1 MSNIID
7 VEIGNFD
14 GLMANS
20 VVVLDFY
27 TDTCIPCKQMMPM
40 FEKLASD
47 EVAKAGYGKVNAA
60 QNADLV
66 GLFQVK
72 SVPTFIVL
80 KDGIETGRKTGVT
93 TRKELESLILA

>member
-14 GLMANS
+14 GIMANS
-20 VVVLDFY
+20 IVVLDFY

-40 FEKLASD
+40 FENLASD
-47 EVAKAGYGKVNAA
+47 DFENARYGKVNATH
-60 QNADLV
+60 NADLV
-66 GLFQVK
+66 GLFQVR

-80 KDGIETGRKTGVT
+80 KDGIETGRKTGVI
-93 TRKELESLILA
+93 TRTELENLILA